1 MTIGDAT
8 LDLRQRDLDIFAERR
23 GYLSMIM
30 SADSTE
36 LPLNTIVELRR
47 ILLRL
52 EVRLDQFYELLR
64 ARMGRRSR
72 RRVRAYSH
80 WAHSGNTSVRQC
92 AAGLC
97 D

>member
-1 MTIGDAT
+1 MIPRSTFANGE
-8 LDLRQRDLDIFAERR
+8 LDIFAEPR
-23 GYLSMIM
+23 GYLRMIL

-64 ARMGRRSR
+64 ERMKI
-72 RRVRAYSH
+72 
-80 WAHSGNTSVRQC
+80 
-92 AAGLC
+92 
-97 D
+97 